1 MSSLIGLNIAA
12 LQLQAS
18 IIWRA
23 ITGGRPI
30 MNVPKEVI
38 LQSIKGGD
46 VAVSSS
52 DLLKRGEKLKSFLL
66 KSPSLQTRA
75 ILLPLS
81 INVLR
86 VIAKYLKDD
95 DYVFDRQS
103 ISFETAIQ
111 TFRASKDFEMNK
123 LKKITFAYLKKSIID
138 GHVCNIYDWACIQQ
152 EKHLEYL
159 CWKEFDISWKKIL
172 ESEDFFNCQE
182 ATIRRLLICPVYS
195 TLSELDLFRGMY
207 RRARWKVV
215 NGQRLPPVSEV
226 IRPLLPAIRLL
237 TIDLPDLEA
246 HVFNLG
252 ILTPQEIN
260 WIRSY
265 FKNETLPNSSCFI
278 CNKTA
283 KRNMDVYHTLFDK
296 WNCHN
301 FKYNKNINA
310 RPDHSFRAK
319 LFIRKECFA
328 YAVKLPIR
336 HQLDDGVSISYV
348 AYKNGKRISSDVLV
362 CNKDGEITLNVPEYL
377 NKFNVYDFTFM
388 ISDEYANWRSGIYII
403 SHADG
408 YIRKADYDEL
418 CQKESKEWFEF
429 YCDILLQF

>member
-1 MSSLIGLNIAA
+1 
-12 LQLQAS
+12 
-18 IIWRA
+18 
-23 ITGGRPI
+23 

-38 LQSIKGGD
+38 LRSVKGGD
-46 VAVSSS
+46 VTVSGSS
-52 DLLKRGEKLKSFLL
+52 LLKRGEKLKSLLL
-66 KSPSLQTRA
+66 KSTLQTPA

-81 INVLR
+81 VNVLR
-86 VIAKYLKDD
+86 VIAKYLEDD

-103 ISFETAIQ
+103 IPFETAIQ
-111 TFRASKDFEMNK
+111 TFSASKNFEMNK
-123 LKKITFAYLKKSIID
+123 LKKVTLTYLKKSIID
-138 GHVCNIYDWACIQQ
+138 GHVCHIYDWACIQQ

-159 CWKEFDISWKKIL
+159 CWKEFDISWKKIF

-182 ATIRRLLICPVYS
+182 ATIRRLLICPIYS
-195 TLSELDLFRGMY
+195 TLSELDLLHGIY
-207 RRARWKVV
+207 RRAMWKVM
-215 NGQRLPPVSEV
+215 NGQRLPPASEV

-237 TIDLPDLEA
+237 TIDLSDLEK

-265 FKNETLPNSSCFI
+265 FINKDLPYRSCFI

-301 FKYNKNINA
+301 FKNNKNINV
-310 RPDHSFRAK
+310 RPGHSFRAK

-336 HQLDDGVSISYV
+336 HQLDDGIGISYV
-348 AYKNGKRISSDVLV
+348 AYKNGKHFSSDILS
-362 CNKDGEITLNVPEYL
+362 CNKDGEINLNVPEYL
-377 NKFNVYDFTFM
+377 KEFNIYDFTFM
-388 ISDEYANWRSGIYII
+388 ISGEYTNWRSGIYII
-403 SHADG
+403 SHADC
-408 YIRKADYDEL
+408 YICKADYDEL
-418 CQKESKEWFEF
+418 SRKESKEWFEF